1 MLISLGI
8 VVSFS
13 HVVRSDAFGYFE
25 EYGQCFEYFF
35 YHLTRYSFH
44 RIWKN
49 ILFEECCR
57 TLSCFGK
64 FFIWTT

>member
-8 VVSFS
+8 AVSFS
-13 HVVRSDAFGYFE
+13 HLVRSDAFGYFDE
-25 EYGQCFEYFF
+25 NGQSFEHLFC
-35 YHLTRYSFH
+35 HLTRYSFH
-44 RIWKN
+44 GIWKN
-49 ILFEECCR
+49 ILLEECCR